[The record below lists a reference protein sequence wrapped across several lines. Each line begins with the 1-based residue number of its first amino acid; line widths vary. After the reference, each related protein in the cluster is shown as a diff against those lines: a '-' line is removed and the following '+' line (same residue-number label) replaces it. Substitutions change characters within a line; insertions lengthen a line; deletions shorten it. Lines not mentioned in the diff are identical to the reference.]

1 MPEHI
6 KDLSLGEILTIP
18 LEFEVVGLTTE
29 IGYRKFDKVKL
40 VNERF
45 DLELLLYDTDYEG
58 FIQEVQNGDTAESE

>member
-18 LEFEVVGLTTE
+18 LEFEVMGLTTE
-29 IGYRKFDKVKL
+29 VGYRKFDKVKL

-45 DLELLLYDTDYEG
+45 DLELYLYDADYEE
-58 FIQEVQNGDTAESE
+58 FIKEVRDGSNVESR

>member
-1 MPEHI
+1 MPKHI

-29 IGYRKFDKVKL
+29 FGYRKFDKVKL